1 LQFEKQPKP
10 SGVETAFLLL
20 SKTLKNGK
28 KTETQPKL
36 NRKFT
41 ETIPKKYRNYTET
54 LSELCQCCVRVTIDL
69 RPCCFLALK
78 KSLDGLQPMRVLIQ
92 LLIKNAGLV
101 EIVDAHLA

>member
-1 LQFEKQPKP
+1 MQFEKQPKP

-41 ETIPKKYRNYTET
+41 ET

-78 KSLDGLQPMRVLIQ
+78 KSLDGLQPMRMLIQ